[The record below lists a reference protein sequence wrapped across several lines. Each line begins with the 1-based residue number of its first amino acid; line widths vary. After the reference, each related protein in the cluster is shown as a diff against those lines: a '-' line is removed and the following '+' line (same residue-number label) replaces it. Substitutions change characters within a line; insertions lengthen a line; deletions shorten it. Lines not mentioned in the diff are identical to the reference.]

1 MPDIEIDIS
10 NKTFF
15 VKEQPT
21 FPASDMSTHKTFV
34 SGGQTFS
41 QITIYSDGEV
51 WYGNDTVAYAN
62 GEWEIE
68 YRYLTFG
75 ANQTMPSSDYD
86 KFAMVYDEYTAGAK
100 KLYFRIDNG
109 EYKLATLNGKNKGV
123 WDGVA
128 WDNTPTYSI
137 VPMLMNVTADSG
149 NPTTVRQGE
158 TAILTFTADSG
169 YSLPDTV
176 TVTGATGL
184 WNKATGTMVISG
196 ATGTVRFTIGGVPQG
211 ETWLINADGGAFW
224 GNAFTAN
231 ITFDTYAEGEY
242 RTFNTFVYGE
252 TYLQYD
258 NGVVYNSLGWR
269 DEGYRTV
276 YFHTAPTGEL
286 RNYLLANAT
295 LQ

>member
-1 MPDIEIDIS
+1 MPDIEVDIS

-75 ANQTMPSSDYD
+75 ANQTMSSSDYD

-109 EYKLATLNGKNKGV
+109 EYKLATLNGKNNGV

-149 NPTTVRQGE
+149 NPTTVKQGE

-184 WNKATGTMVISG
+184 WNKATGAMLISG

-211 ETWLINADGGAFW
+211 ETWLMNEWTQGTIYDGFTVDIN
-224 GNAFTAN
+224 FTSN
-231 ITFDTYAEGEY
+231 SNSYTQIKELEGELFY
-242 RTFNTFVYGE
+242 GGTRVYGV
-252 TYLQYD
+252 T
-258 NGVVYNSLGWR
+258 GW
-269 DEGYRTV
+269 ENQNYRTV
-276 YFHTAPTGEL
+276 YFPVPPTGNL
-286 RNYLLANAT
+286 RSWLQLNAT